1 MSRLNREMP
10 ISDVYHEY
18 NMSLG
23 LAPPLSELLVTSAAA
38 AAANQS
44 STSTGQTSTAAN
56 SSVASSDQDVFSSFD
71 QISLADT
78 VTDISEKADL
88 AAGLKSVSYSKRPP
102 PRPLKHHWTSSS
114 TSSSNTYQPAR
125 HRMSV
130 FDASS
135 PESDV
140 MSMASP
146 TALTLRHGGSGM
158 LDMTRR
164 DEADGRSMTDSNY
177 SGYSPHRNLKLTT
190 LLPPPQRSQQHRTTI
205 EEMTVIG
212 KEHGSKG
219 SNTIR
224 AVAIIEA
231 SANENAV

>member
-1 MSRLNREMP
+1 MNRLNREMP

-38 AAANQS
+38 AAAAANHQS
-44 STSTGQTSTAAN
+44 GASTGQPSTAAN
-56 SSVASSDQDVFSSFD
+56 SSVTSSEDVFSSFD

-78 VTDISEKADL
+78 VTDLSDKADL
-88 AAGLKSVSYSKRPP
+88 AVGLKSVTYTKRPP
-102 PRPLKHHWTSSS
+102 PRPAKHHWAG
-114 TSSSNTYQPAR
+114 NTYQPANR

-140 MSMASP
+140 MMTTSP
-146 TALTLRHGGSGM
+146 TTMTMRSHGGSSV
-158 LDMTRR
+158 LDMARR

-190 LLPPPQRSQQHRTTI
+190 LLPPRPPPQHRVT
-205 EEMTVIG
+205 EEAVV
-212 KEHGSKG
+212 KESHKSSGH
-219 SNTIR
+219 NTIR

-231 SANENAV
+231 NANNDNTP